1 MLKKLIL
8 ENWKSFRYAELYF
21 DPLTVLIGTNA
32 SGKSN
37 LVEALEFLRRM
48 ATGET
53 VDVAL
58 NGDRSLPSIRGG
70 SHEVVLKAD
79 KLSEPN
85 IDFTLKIMVE
95 ENGQDYLY
103 TIQTGVFMNKIWKEF
118 IEWNFGD
125 NNFRNKAILSQNN
138 LVHPETKSC
147 LFTGSRT
154 FFSSNG
160 DMINGLELHHIF
172 LRSKPYS
179 EFHEQLKIA
188 KSDEFIN
195 KFSDQ

>member
-58 NGDRSLPSIRGG
+58 NGDRSLPPIRGG
-70 SHEVVLKAD
+70 SQEAIFKVNQ
-79 KLSEPN
+79 LSKPKHS
-85 IDFTLKIMVE
+85 FTLKIVVE
-95 ENGQDYLY
+95 ENNQDYLY
-103 TIQTGVFMNKIWKEF
+103 TIITAAFSLQIRKEF
-118 IEWNFGD
+118 IEWGFQ
-125 NNFRNKAILSQNN
+125 NKAILNQNDRFYSSQR
-138 LVHPETKSC
+138 SC
-147 LFTGSRT
+147 LFTRN
-154 FFSSNG
+154 F
-160 DMINGLELHHIF
+160 
-172 LRSKPYS
+172 
-179 EFHEQLKIA
+179 
-188 KSDEFIN
+188 
-195 KFSDQ
+195 KFTP

>member
-58 NGDRSLPSIRGG
+58 NGDRALPPIRGG
-70 SHEVVLKAD
+70 SQFAALHSRD
-79 KLSEPN
+79 S
-85 IDFTLKIMVE
+85 FTLKIVI
-95 ENGQDYLY
+95 ENNQQDYLY
-103 TIQTGVFMNKIWKEF
+103 NLLIFSNRNFQKVPCIWNEDIQWSNAKTKFDNPDFILDNKITLFEF
-118 IEWNFGD
+118 GQALD
-125 NNFRNKAILSQNN
+125 NKL
-138 LVHPETKSC
+138 
-147 LFTGSRT
+147 G
-154 FFSSNG
+154 
-160 DMINGLELHHIF
+160 
-172 LRSKPYS
+172 
-179 EFHEQLKIA
+179 
-188 KSDEFIN
+188 
-195 KFSDQ
+195 